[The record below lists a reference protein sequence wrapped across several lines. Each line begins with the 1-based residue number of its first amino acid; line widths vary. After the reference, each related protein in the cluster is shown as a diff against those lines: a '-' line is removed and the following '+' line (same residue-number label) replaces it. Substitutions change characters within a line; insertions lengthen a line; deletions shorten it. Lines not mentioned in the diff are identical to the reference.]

1 MTKPFSVT
9 SVAVPIN
16 TDPLPDFVKVEKNLN
31 TLGFFSPA
39 KSRSLAIKTE
49 KIVRFRREVNGR
61 VVDAQATILPSAKY
75 GLPTTADLDKYL
87 AFQKIIS
94 DIRQRQGHVSNPV
107 GFTSSRMLTVL
118 GIKDAGNNYQDIH
131 DWLQRMTLTGI
142 SSKGVVY
149 LAKRKAW
156 ASDTFHV
163 FDRVVAL
170 GMQMPDGTVA
180 DRNYVWLSDW
190 QLENINGNYL
200 LPVDFDA
207 YRKLRNHIAKVLVPL
222 LQLWLYASRAEG
234 RFEKK
239 YGDLCEILNITCHKH
254 TSLIKRQLEPS
265 LSELEHHG
273 YLASYSIEPTADGR
287 EYKMV
292 AVHGHKFY
300 RDQKIRAGLPA
311 ATIAIEAEPNLL
323 QALTCRG
330 IMENQA
336 KRLLKA
342 LPPNQPIFDQLEYAD
357 SLIAMANRS
366 IANPPGFYVYVLRED
381 VRPPAHF
388 ETTTRRRAREQE
400 EHARAQ
406 QQLQHLTDQQE
417 YEQYCEDEV
426 QARTTSMPRSEYDAL
441 IDREI
446 RQLKTQWSNLPRA
459 TLQEMA
465 EAQVRRGVRAELS
478 LLSVENFADR
488 NKQARLF

>member
-1 MTKPFSVT
+1 
-9 SVAVPIN
+9 
-16 TDPLPDFVKVEKNLN
+16 
-31 TLGFFSPA
+31 
-39 KSRSLAIKTE
+39 
-49 KIVRFRREVNGR
+49 
-61 VVDAQATILPSAKY
+61 
-75 GLPTTADLDKYL
+75 
-87 AFQKIIS
+87 
-94 DIRQRQGHVSNPV
+94 
-107 GFTSSRMLTVL
+107 MLTVL
-118 GIKDAGNNYQDIH
+118 GIKDAGNNYQDVH

-149 LAKRKAW
+149 FAKRKAW

-170 GMQMPDGTVA
+170 GMQLPDGTVA

-254 TSLIKRQLEPS
+254 ISLIKRQLDPS
-265 LSELEHHG
+265 LSELQHHG

-300 RDQKIRAGLPA
+300 RDQNIRAGLPA
-311 ATIAIEAEPNLL
+311 ATLTIEAEPNLL
-323 QALTCRG
+323 QALTSRG
-330 IMENQA
+330 IAENQA
-336 KRLLKA
+336 RRLLKSI
-342 LPPNQPIFDQLEYAD
+342 PTDQPVLDELEYAD
-357 SLIAMANRS
+357 SLIAQANRS
-366 IANPPGFYVYVLRED
+366 IANPPGFYVYMLRED

-388 ETTTRRRAREQE
+388 ETTTKRLERQQE
-400 EHARAQ
+400 EQAKAQ
-406 QQLQHLTDQQE
+406 QHLQYLTLHQQ

-426 QARTTSMPRSEYDAL
+426 QTRIASIPRAEHAAMLDK
-441 IDREI
+441 EI
-446 RQLKTQWSNLPRA
+446 MQLKTQWSKLPPH

-465 EAQVRRGVRAELS
+465 DAKIRRQLRSEIPLPSFEDFVSR
-478 LLSVENFADR
+478 D
-488 NKQARLF
+488 KQSALF

>member
-1 MTKPFSVT
+1 MHE
-9 SVAVPIN
+9 
-16 TDPLPDFVKVEKNLN
+16 VEKNLN

-39 KSRSLAIKTE
+39 KSRCSVIKIE
-49 KIVRFRREVNGR
+49 KTVRFRREVNGR

-87 AFQKIIS
+87 AFQKIIA
-94 DIRQRQGHVSNPV
+94 DIRQREGQVSNPV

-118 GIKDAGNNYQDIH
+118 GIKDAGNNYQDVH

-156 ASDTFHV
+156 AADTFHV

-170 GMQMPDGTVA
+170 GMQLPDGTVA

-254 TSLIKRQLEPS
+254 ISLIKRQLDPS

-311 ATIAIEAEPNLL
+311 ATLSIDAEPNLL
-323 QALTCRG
+323 QALTSRG
-330 IMENQA
+330 IVENQA

-342 LPPNQPIFDQLEYAD
+342 IPPDQPVLDQIEYAD
-357 SLIAMANRS
+357 YLIAQANRS

-388 ETTTRRRAREQE
+388 ETATKRREREHEDQAKA
-400 EHARAQ
+400 H
-406 QQLQHLTDQQE
+406 QQLQHLTLQQE
-417 YEQYCEDEV
+417 YEQYCENEV
-426 QARTTSMPRSEYDAL
+426 YARAAAIPRTEFDAL
-441 IDREI
+441 LDKEI
-446 RQLKTQWSNLPRA
+446 KQLKTQWDKLPPH

-465 EAQVRRGVRAELS
+465 DAKIRRHIRSEIP
-478 LLSVENFADR
+478 LLSFENFINRD
-488 NKQARLF
+488 KQSTLF